1 MEDVVINGYT
11 QVLLAAIGTALTG
24 TIGALWF
31 ALNEERKGHGQ
42 TRDKMQDKLDNTTEK
57 AIMAINASTN
67 NMNHSAS
74 LLVSIQSALSKMD
87 DRWANLEKEILRGIG
102 K

>member
-1 MEDVVINGYT
+1 MDAFT
-11 QVLLAAIGTALTG
+11 LSLLGGIGTALTG
-24 TIGALWF
+24 TVGALWLS
-31 ALNEERKGHGQ
+31 LNEERKSHNQ
-42 TRDKMQDKLDNTTEK
+42 TRDRMQDKLDNTTEK

-67 NMNHSAS
+67 NMNHSSS

-87 DRWANLEKEILRGIG
+87 DRWSNLEKEILRGIG